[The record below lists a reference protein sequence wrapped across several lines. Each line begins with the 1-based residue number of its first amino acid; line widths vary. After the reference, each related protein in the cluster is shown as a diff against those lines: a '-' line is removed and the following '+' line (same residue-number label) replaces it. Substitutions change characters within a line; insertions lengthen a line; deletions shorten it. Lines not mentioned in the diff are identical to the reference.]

1 MASSLDPRD
10 AGHASAKL
18 DCLKRLVKE
27 DGLQATKRRALFKRD
42 AKLKPTAVRVW
53 ACSDVHYDHHGAPEW
68 ADALSDTVYQRDSL
82 LLAGDIADTLYGVK
96 LALQTFKRKFRR
108 VFYCPGNHDLW
119 IRPGL
124 NDDEEK
130 KFPDSIAKFLAMH
143 QLCDDLG
150 CEMTPAEVCEGVFV
164 VPMYGWYSPTY
175 DHHDPKP
182 GNVRFD
188 KFAKWPVDYNEAW
201 KIFHAWNE
209 ARVARVAAEP
219 VNKKYRKT
227 KQRDCVTFGHFLP
240 RKELPYPGQIHE
252 FAKCAGLAELDTQIR
267 AVGARMHV
275 FGHTHMN
282 TLHEF
287 DHVQYLQNSIGYG
300 CQNSTQFALVYDGHS
315 VGAH

>member
-1 MASSLDPRD
+1 M
-10 AGHASAKL
+10 
-18 DCLKRLVKE
+18 
-27 DGLQATKRRALFKRD
+27 
-42 AKLKPTAVRVW
+42 
-53 ACSDVHYDHHGAPEW
+53 
-68 ADALSDTVYQRDSL
+68 
-82 LLAGDIADTLYGVK
+82 
-96 LALQTFKRKFRR
+96 
-108 VFYCPGNHDLW
+108 PGNHDLW

-143 QLCDDLG
+143 QLCDEIG
-150 CEMTPAEVCEGVFV
+150 CEMTPAEVCQGVFV
-164 VPMYGWYSPTY
+164 IPMYGWSVARRRKTRGFPRASPARRYSPTY

-201 KIFHAWNE
+201 KIFHVRGCFLAPPRRDARPAQAWNE
-209 ARVARVAAEP
+209 RRVARVAAEP
-219 VNKKYRKT
+219 VDKKYRKT

-252 FAKCAGLAELDTQIR
+252 FAKCAGLAELDTQVR
-267 AVGARMHV
+267 AAGARMHV

-287 DHVQYLQNSIGYG
+287 DKVQYLQNSIGYG
-300 CQNSTQFALVYDGHS
+300 CSNSTQFALVYDGNG